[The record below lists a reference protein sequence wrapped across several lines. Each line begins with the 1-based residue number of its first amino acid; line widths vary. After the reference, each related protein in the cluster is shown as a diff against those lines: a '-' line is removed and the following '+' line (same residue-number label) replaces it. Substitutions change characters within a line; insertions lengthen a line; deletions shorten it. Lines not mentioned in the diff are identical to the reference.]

1 MFWKNNRNFLRTW
14 YRHKHIKWFTN
25 TAFCWLVLE
34 YCERKLLLAGSCWRL
49 MLECYERKILLADA
63 GAEQSENLPE
73 LLSTRI
79 KQSKRGKKVQWW
91 LVDSIEMVKLWLSSE
106 TGSEM
111 WRKYKGFQ
119 PQKITRQS
127 NSQTSY
133 VKEGNWRYKQRQ
145 STDRHRHGQWKF
157 NTTCTSQLAPSQQ

>member
-14 YRHKHIKWFTN
+14 CRHKHIKWFTN

-91 LVDSIEMVKLWLSSE
+91 LVDSIEMVKLWLSSG
-106 TGSEM
+106 TGSAM
-111 WRKYKGFQ
+111 WRKYKVFQ
-119 PQKITRQS
+119 PQISPGSQIVKQATWTKATEDTNNVKAKIDIDM
-127 NSQTSY
+127 
-133 VKEGNWRYKQRQ
+133 GNES
-145 STDRHRHGQWKF
+145 STPHA
-157 NTTCTSQLAPSQQ
+157 LPS